1 MNKINT
7 RVGVDCVTP
16 SKDVIER
23 GLSLIISHF
32 EEPVWPRTI
41 STHSI
46 DDRQLLVYN
55 SKEVLARFYQA
66 NFLNCKISAFP
77 SYTEYEGINRQPP
90 NFIFIDLDLSHF
102 RNREA
107 LDRCL
112 IKVLSNIKEKL
123 NFAYPTVFYPFLIP
137 IISPGTNPNVAA
149 IGRPDAATADGC
161 DANCVAVLLSA

>member
-16 SKDVIER
+16 PKNAIEQA
-23 GLSLIISHF
+23 LSFIISHF

-41 STHSI
+41 STRST

-55 SKEVLARFYQA
+55 SKEALARFYQA
-66 NFLNCKISAFP
+66 NLLNGKISAFP
-77 SYTEYEGINRQPP
+77 SYTDYEGINRQSP

-107 LDRCL
+107 LDGSL
-112 IKVLSNIKEKL
+112 NKTLYNIRE
-123 NFAYPTVFYPFLIP
+123 T
-137 IISPGTNPNVAA
+137 
-149 IGRPDAATADGC
+149 
-161 DANCVAVLLSA
+161 